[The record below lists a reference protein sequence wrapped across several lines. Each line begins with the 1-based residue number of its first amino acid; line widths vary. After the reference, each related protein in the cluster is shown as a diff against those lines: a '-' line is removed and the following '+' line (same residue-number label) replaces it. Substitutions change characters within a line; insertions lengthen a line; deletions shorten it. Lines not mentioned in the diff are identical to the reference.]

1 MVRRSFTLS
10 LFLEKLY
17 DKVPQEEPWHCIRKL
32 GEVCEAGAGQ

>member
-17 DKVPQEEPWHCIRKL
+17 DKVPREELWHCIRKL